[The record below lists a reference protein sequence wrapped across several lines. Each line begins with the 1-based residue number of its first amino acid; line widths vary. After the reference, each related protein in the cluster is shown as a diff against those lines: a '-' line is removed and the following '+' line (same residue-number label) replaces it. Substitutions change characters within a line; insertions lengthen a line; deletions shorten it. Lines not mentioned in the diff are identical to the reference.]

1 MTFGVSITDKARLL
15 SILQDYDGPEDDE
28 DAGLQYFRK
37 RFVRLTQKAN
47 KMLEKKKTVHGDRDP
62 VHPYNARQVY
72 TQ

>member
-1 MTFGVSITDKARLL
+1 M
-15 SILQDYDGPEDDE
+15 
-28 DAGLQYFRK
+28 QYFRK

-47 KMLEKKKTVHGDRDP
+47 KMLEKKKPVHGERDP